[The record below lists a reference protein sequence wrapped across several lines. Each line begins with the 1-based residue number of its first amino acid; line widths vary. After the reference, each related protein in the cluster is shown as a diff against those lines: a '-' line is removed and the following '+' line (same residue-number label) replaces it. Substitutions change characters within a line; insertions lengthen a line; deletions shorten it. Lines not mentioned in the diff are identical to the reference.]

1 MYCEQDEDL
10 HGGAWSGEGAALV
23 GEIEMG
29 LWERG
34 GREGSGRSL
43 EGED

>member
-1 MYCEQDEDL
+1 MYCGQDEDL
-10 HGGAWSGEGAALV
+10 RGGAWSGEGAALV

-29 LWERG
+29 LLWG
-34 GREGSGRSL
+34 GEGSGRSL